1 MPGLLAWS
9 HPTVHGALARLR
21 LLGIDV
27 EEEDRLDTW
36 MGDSASHA
44 QILLALAVEVI
55 PLTLARPRLLG
66 TDMEKDRLDTWM
78 GDSGSPVPKGMLED
92 WPMH

>member
-1 MPGLLAWS
+1 MELW
-9 HPTVHGALARLR
+9 RLR

-27 EEEDRLDTW
+27 EEEDCLPDGRLGVPSLT
-36 MGDSASHA
+36 
-44 QILLALAVEVI
+44 LAVEVI

-78 GDSGSPVPKGMLED
+78 GRFWERGAEGDA
-92 WPMH
+92 